1 MSRRE
6 PKHLHVDRSTV
17 HCREFNDFIILHTET
32 STNVTP
38 DGDFMYETREI
49 AVLAKNIYKVCCCED
64 NVKVCHVQNSAS
76 DYIYVIDDFYEILS
90 TVHQIVHKQN
100 NENNQTT

>member
-1 MSRRE
+1 MTRRE
-6 PKHLHVDRSTV
+6 IQKIHVDRSTI
-17 HCREFNDFIILHTET
+17 HCREFNDFIILHTEM
-32 STNVTP
+32 STDVTP
-38 DGDFMYETREI
+38 DGDFIYETREI

-64 NVKVCHVQNSAS
+64 KVKVYHVQNSAS

-90 TVHQIVHKQN
+90 TIHKITHKSN

>member
-17 HCREFNDFIILHTET
+17 HCREFNDFIILHTEVGT
-32 STNVTP
+32 DVTP
-38 DGDFMYETREI
+38 DGDFIYETREI

-64 NVKVCHVQNSAS
+64 YVKVYHVQNSAS
-76 DYIYVIDDFYEILS
+76 DYMCVIDDFYEILS
-90 TVHQIVHKQN
+90 TVHQITHKSN